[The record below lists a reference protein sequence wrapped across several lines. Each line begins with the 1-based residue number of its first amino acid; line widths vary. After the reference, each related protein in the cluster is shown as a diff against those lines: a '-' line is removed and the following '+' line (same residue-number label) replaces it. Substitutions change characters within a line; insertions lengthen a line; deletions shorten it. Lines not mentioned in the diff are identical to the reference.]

1 MEKLCK
7 KVPLLL
13 ASLIYPFPHAPPYL
27 WPTASTV
34 CNFYANFFLQETNAE
49 KRERV
54 KERKGAKKW
63 FFEIPPPLP
72 LPSLAFLPFD
82 HSIFASTRLLFFH
95 TIPPSLPPSLV
106 LIFLEGRFTRWNS
119 SLVREGGL
127 RREPPLFFTRR
138 CTKKEGQ

>member
-7 KVPLLL
+7 KVPLLP

-95 TIPPSLPPSLV
+95 TIPPSLPRSYLPRGSFHSMEFQSCPWRRLATRASP
-106 LIFLEGRFTRWNS
+106 IFHSALHKE
-119 SLVREGGL
+119 
-127 RREPPLFFTRR
+127 RRPI
-138 CTKKEGQ
+138 GI